1 MIAARA
7 RIIVRM
13 RLDKFLKVARLAK
26 RRSEAHEA
34 LEHGRIL
41 RDGKALKP
49 GHRVAV
55 GDMLEIHYVNRVV
68 MVRVLEVPLRVT
80 PSVVPAAL
88 YEVVETRREQPDEWI

>member
-1 MIAARA
+1 MIVARA
-7 RIIVRM
+7 RIIVFM
-13 RLDKFLKVARLAK
+13 RLDKFFKVARLAK

-49 GHRVAV
+49 GQRVAV

-68 MVRVLEVPLRVT
+68 VVRVLEVPLRVT
-80 PSVVPAAL
+80 PAVRPASL